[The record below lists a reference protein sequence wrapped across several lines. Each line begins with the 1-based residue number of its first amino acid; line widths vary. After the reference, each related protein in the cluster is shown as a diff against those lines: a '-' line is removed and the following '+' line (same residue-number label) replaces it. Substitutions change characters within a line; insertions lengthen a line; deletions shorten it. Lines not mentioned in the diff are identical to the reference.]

1 MTKPLSAQQKKLAQ
15 AKALGLSDVAACKK
29 ARYKS
34 KSSEAA
40 SNQVARMMSNDEYLA
55 YYANLIEK
63 TESDAVMSIKERKEW
78 LTGGIK
84 VPLSEVDSSSTY
96 CVEEINT
103 EGMTKI
109 KKVDPIRAMDMLNKM
124 DGAYAAEKVEV
135 EHKGGVLVVPMADS
149 LEEWEQHSIDEQ
161 EKLQADTINI

>member
-1 MTKPLSAQQKKLAQ
+1 MKNKLSTQQKRFADGVLS
-15 AKALGLSDVAACKK
+15 GLHAGRA
-29 ARYKS
+29 Y
-34 KSSEAA
+34 EAA
-40 SNQVARMMSNDEYLA
+40 GYNSTGSTADVCASQLLRKPKVSEY
-55 YYANLIEK
+55 IENIK
-63 TESDAVMSIKERKEW
+63 TKATSDLVMSIKERKEW

-135 EHKGGVLVVPMADS
+135 EHKGGVLVVPMAED
-149 LEEWEQHSIDEQ
+149 LDEWEKNSIEQQ
-161 EKLQADTINI
+161 EKLQQETIDI